1 MIRSTILISL
11 LALSNVSF
19 AEEGNAHGPFAQNPG
34 LTTGTANGFFELYIA
49 ADEIGSNITPSLAVN
64 GTDHSLVLE
73 NPSLS
78 WVEVHIG
85 ETRVGILK
93 PLKFGTIE
101 GVDGGTYDIAFTY
114 PNGFV
119 RHFQATSDGEI
130 IEVAPAVVP
139 TTDEE
144 ADSEESIIVLE

>member
-1 MIRSTILISL
+1 MIRSTLLVSL
-11 LALSNVSF
+11 LALSTASM

-34 LTTGTANGFFELYIA
+34 LTTGQANGFWELYMA
-49 ADEIGSNITPSLAVN
+49 ADELASTISPSVAVN
-64 GTDHSLVLE
+64 GTDHSLTLE
-73 NPSLS
+73 NQSLS

-101 GVDGGTYDIAFTY
+101 GVAGGTYDISYTY

-130 IEVAPAVVP
+130 IEVAPVIEIVV
-139 TTDEE
+139 EE
-144 ADSEESIIVLE
+144 PVDVEE

>member
-1 MIRSTILISL
+1 MIRSTLLVSL
-11 LALSNVSF
+11 LALSTASF

-34 LTTGTANGFFELYIA
+34 LTTGVANGFWELYMA
-49 ADEIGSNITPSLAVN
+49 ADEIASNIVPSVAVN
-64 GTDHSLVLE
+64 GVDHSLTLD
-73 NPSLS
+73 NQSLS

-101 GVDGGTYDIAFTY
+101 GVSGGTYDIAYTY

-130 IEVAPAVVP
+130 IVVEPVVEPAP
-139 TTDEE
+139 E
-144 ADSEESIIVLE
+144 DSEEEETIIVIE